1 MKKIVF
7 IMAAMMACP
16 AMATDYGEYATY
28 DYSDTYN
35 CPVCECNCDNDAR
48 DNYTG
53 VRLYKNEHTA
63 YSYNLPNGHKE
74 KQTADNFTFSTI
86 VGNRLTDFARVEYE
100 TGYTGAKFNRHNT
113 NSDYDIWFNMLNA
126 YLFHQFGGAVE
137 PYVGL
142 GLGLTGIWGEID
154 GELDNAFDLSYQ
166 AMVGI
171 LFKLN
176 SRIDLDV
183 GFKYVNY
190 GRVEHANAVSK
201 VDATQ
206 FYIGASYKF
215 GL

>member
-1 MKKIVF
+1 MKKLIAVF
-7 IMAAMMACP
+7 MCVAATGAMAAGY
-16 AMATDYGEYATY
+16 DEYETY
-28 DYSDTYN
+28 DFAAE
-35 CPVCECNCDNDAR
+35 CPVCECKCDNDNR

-53 VRLYKNEHTA
+53 IRLYKNEHTA
-63 YSYNLPNGHKE
+63 YAIALPNGHKDT
-74 KQTADNFTFSTI
+74 QSADNFTFSTL
-86 VGNRLTDFARVEYE
+86 VGNRLTDFVRVEFE
-100 TGYTGAKFNRHNT
+100 TGYTGAKFSAHDT

-126 YLFHQFGGAVE
+126 YLFHQFGRAVE
-137 PYVGL
+137 PYVGA
-142 GLGLTGIWGEID
+142 GLGLTGIWGEIN

-166 AMVGI
+166 VMTGV

-201 VDATQ
+201 IDATQ
-206 FYIGASYKF
+206 IYVGASYKF